1 MEEWK
6 EYKASMFCASVTDG
20 THDSPKPQNRGH
32 YLITSKHLKDN
43 DIDFSSANLISD
55 EDYNKV
61 IQRSAVEKYDILYSM
76 IGTIGNVVQVKFDS
90 IDFAVKNMGIFKMC
104 KDALRSTWLY
114 YWLKSPSSRE
124 YVYQRLAGST
134 QSYLTLNSLR
144 EFPVL
149 YPGDITAK
157 EIVSILKSLDDK
169 IEVNRRINENLEQ
182 QAQALFKSWFVDFE
196 PFKNGEFVDSEL
208 GMIPKGWRVGHY
220 EDIIESVI
228 SGDWGKDKQEGNY
241 THKVA
246 CIRGCD
252 FQNIK
257 NGQRGKTP
265 ERYILEK
272 NFQSKHFRD
281 KDILVEISGGTQTV
295 STGRICPVSQ
305 MLIDKFGDDIVCTN
319 FCRVVRP
326 VSSYAAYLYYSWLYK
341 YNMKVMFGYENGTS
355 GIKNFRIKDFI
366 SMEPVIIPQEEIM
379 DNFQKLIDDFQLQIQ
394 TKGSESTQ
402 LASLRDTLLPKL
414 MSGELRVGK

>member
-1 MEEWK
+1 MGEWK

-169 IEVNRRINENLEQ
+169 IEVNKKINENLEQ

-196 PFKNGEFVDSEL
+196 PFKNGEFVESEL
-208 GMIPKGWRVGHY
+208 GMIPKGWRVGTIQ
-220 EDIIESVI
+220 DL
-228 SGDWGKDKQEGNY
+228 
-241 THKVA
+241 A
-246 CIRGCD
+246 
-252 FQNIK
+252 
-257 NGQRGKTP
+257 
-265 ERYILEK
+265 
-272 NFQSKHFRD
+272 SKMA
-281 KDILVEISGGTQTV
+281 SGGTPASKNRDYYEGDVLWYSTKELNDNFLLDSEKHISQLGLDNSSAKLFPEDTV
-295 STGRICPVSQ
+295 LMAI
-305 MLIDKFGDDIVCTN
+305 
-319 FCRVVRP
+319 
-326 VSSYAAYLYYSWLYK
+326 YAAPTVGRLGILS
-341 YNMKVMFGYENGTS
+341 NEAAFNQAAVGIIAREEIGYEYIYLLLLSERKNLNNLACGAAQQNLNV
-355 GIKNFRIKDFI
+355 GIVKKYKC
-366 SMEPVIIPQEEIM
+366 IIPSKSVLSSFRNHIGQ
-379 DNFQKLIDDFQLQIQ
+379 FFLQLKELQN
-394 TKGSESTQ
+394 ESSR

-414 MSGELRVGK
+414 MSGELKVNEL